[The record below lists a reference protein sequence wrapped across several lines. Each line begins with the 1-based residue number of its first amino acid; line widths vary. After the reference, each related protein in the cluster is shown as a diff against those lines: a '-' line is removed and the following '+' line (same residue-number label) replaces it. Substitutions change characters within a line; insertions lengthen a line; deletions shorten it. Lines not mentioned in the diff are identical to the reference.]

1 MRPSLPYACLVAAGL
16 SIAAQASASTS
27 VVDRSRTEAD
37 GTRTMEL
44 SIDVPARTS
53 DVWAALITTEGW
65 RSWAAPV
72 AHVDFR
78 LRGVI
83 ETSYDPAAVLG
94 TPGNIRNEILAF
106 VPERMF
112 AIRNVQAPART
123 AFDVPTFQ
131 SLHTVV
137 LLETL
142 TPERTRVSVIQ
153 PGYRAGEPWD
163 TVYRHF
169 AGGNAWTL
177 EQLKARFEQGP
188 VDWKKLAEQAAA
200 GK

>member
-1 MRPSLPYACLVAAGL
+1 MQTFLPHACLVAAGL
-16 SIAAQASASTS
+16 AFAAQVFASTS

-37 GTRTMEL
+37 GTRTMDL
-44 SIDVPARTS
+44 SIDVPATPS
-53 DVWAALITTEGW
+53 EVWAALTTSEGW

-78 LRGVI
+78 LRGII
-83 ETSYDPAAVLG
+83 ETSYDPAAVAGGPG
-94 TPGNIRNEILAF
+94 TIRNEIVAF

-112 AIRNVQAPART
+112 AIRNVQAPPRT

-137 LLETL
+137 LVEAV
-142 TPERTRVSVIQ
+142 PPGRTRVSVIQ
-153 PGYRAGEPWD
+153 PGYRTGEPWD

-177 EQLKARFEQGP
+177 EQLKSRFERGP
-188 VDWKKLAEQAAA
+188 IDWQQRAEQSAA